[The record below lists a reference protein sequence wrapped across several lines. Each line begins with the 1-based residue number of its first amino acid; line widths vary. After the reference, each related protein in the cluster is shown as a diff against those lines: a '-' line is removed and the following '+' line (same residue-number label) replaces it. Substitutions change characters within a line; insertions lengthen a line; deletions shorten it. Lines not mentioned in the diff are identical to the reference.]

1 MKEQSGMEWWP
12 HDHKEMKFEDGN
24 EDYGDQAL
32 DDGSTRELL
41 KRKNMNLD
49 SYNCVLCLQG
59 AEESL
64 QHLFFHCSF
73 AQCC

>member
-1 MKEQSGMEWWP
+1 MAWSGGHMITKEIELEHRIEG
-12 HDHKEMKFEDGN
+12 H
-24 EDYGDQAL
+24 GDQAL